1 MTDSVLVIG
10 SGIAGLTAALQCA
23 EAGAR
28 VTLVERDAAIGGK
41 MAAAIATKSSVGSG
55 IDGVPVPKINQ
66 VESAS
71 SIEAITLGELQSIEG
86 KPGVFDVAIRER
98 ARFVTD
104 ACTRCGHCKPACPV
118 PLPNEFDAGLTHR
131 KAIYTPLVEC
141 YPKHWAIDIDSCLN
155 TPPNYL
161 PCNRCTEVCED
172 DAIHFDMALETIHE
186 RRVGAVIVATGVDI
200 VTRSAEEIGFGA
212 HPDIVTTAEME
223 RLLTAPG
230 PTGGFAAKPS
240 NEEYPES
247 VIFVLDDLAE
257 LAIYTAA
264 SQLRRLAEQDVGRL
278 GLLITTQ
285 PSDEELAALEQ
296 AMPPGVTIESGFLK
310 KLEGTDDSGI
320 RISYAEF
327 TSNQVPEH
335 YYDMVVISTETQP
348 AEGTAELAA
357 LLGVELDDDGY
368 FTETPEG
375 VYAVGGVRK
384 PMVLAETVA
393 EARSAVAGAL
403 THLDARHLKIAPQP
417 GEASTNGVSEELVQ
431 AHLERALHA
440 ILDRAN

>member
-28 VTLVERDAAIGGK
+28 VTVIERDAAIGGK

-66 VESAS
+66 
-71 SIEAITLGELQSIEG
+71 IEGADNIETITLGELESIEG
-86 KPGVFDVAIRER
+86 KPGVFDVAIREH

-104 ACTRCGHCKPACPV
+104 ACTRCGHCKPVCPV

-186 RRVGAVIVATGVDI
+186 RRVGAVIVATGVDT

-257 LAIYTAA
+257 LAIHTAA
-264 SQLRRLAEQDVGRL
+264 SQLRRLAEQDVGKL
-278 GLLITTQ
+278 GLLVTTQ
-285 PSDEELAALEQ
+285 ASDAELTDLQQ
-296 AMPPGVTIESGFLK
+296 AMPPGVAVESGFLK
-310 KLEGTDDSGI
+310 KLEGTEDSGI

-327 TSNQVPEH
+327 MSNQVPEH

-348 AEGTAELAA
+348 AEGTAELAT
-357 LLGVELDDDGY
+357 LLGATVDEDGY

-375 VYAVGGVRK
+375 VYAVGGTRK
-384 PMVLAETVA
+384 PAVLAETVA
-393 EARSAVAGAL
+393 QARSAAAEAL
-403 THLDARHLKIAPQP
+403 AHLDARHLTIAPP
-417 GEASTNGVSEELVQ
+417 AGAEPAPGVSEEAMR